1 MTRSETPIAAD
12 QLLATPRWP
21 KEQVLA
27 LPGRCR
33 GSLVA
38 RWADG
43 CRRRW
48 GEEGVRAVREGL
60 GPLSAALPDD
70 PDPDSWIP
78 VAAQILATDL
88 VIDRLLGG
96 DAAALEGL
104 LHDDTVRA
112 RDKVVTWVVRTLGP
126 ATVFRGARR
135 LHPHLYDAGAVEPEV
150 SGSEATLRWTGSP
163 LFGNPT
169 FRVLQVLGNRILLR
183 MMRREVLDLRGL
195 DTGAAAFGLHLR
207 WR

>member
-1 MTRSETPIAAD
+1 M
-12 QLLATPRWP
+12 
-21 KEQVLA
+21 A

-48 GEEGVRAVREGL
+48 GEAGVAAVREGL

-70 PDPDSWIP
+70 PGADIWIP

-96 DAAALEGL
+96 DATALESL
-104 LHDDTVRA
+104 LHEDTERA
-112 RDKVVTWVVRTLGP
+112 RDKVVGWVVRTLGP

-135 LHPHLYDAGAVEPEV
+135 LHPHLYDVGAVEAQV
-150 SGSEATLRWTGSP
+150 SSGLATLTWTGAP
-163 LFGNPT
+163 LFENPT
-169 FRVLQVLGNRILLR
+169 FHVLQVLGNRIMLR
-183 MMRREVLDLRGL
+183 MMRREVTELSAPDAGPDACSLRI
-195 DTGAAAFGLHLR
+195 R